1 MQKFL
6 ASNGIEYSAGRI
18 KLPSYCE
25 SVRIDV
31 GLSVNAPQS
40 AVWISRDP
48 TVHVFGFEPVQE
60 NRKSIQRG
68 NSPWPINL
76 DPKNIGTRINIIPC
90 ALLEERIPAG
100 LDMYVTKKDPGCSS
114 ILKPKTFEVDYVE
127 NVQVFSL
134 NDFLEDFP
142 FEVVEYISH
151 LKIDVQGADIQVLEG
166 AQKFLNK
173 IMCITVEVDTH
184 EYESTR
190 NSLDSIQQVLEPFGF
205 VLLKKGLIAKIMT
218 LLKGIRVNAE
228 ADDPTF
234 LNLPL
239 YKAKKPDKFWVYQRG

>member
-1 MQKFL
+1 VRKFL
-6 ASNGIEYSAGRI
+6 KASGLEYSAGKI
-18 KLPSYCE
+18 KLPSYCR

-48 TVHVFGFEPVQE
+48 ALHVFGFEPVLE

-68 NSPWPINL
+68 NSPWPVNL
-76 DPKNIGTRINIIPC
+76 DPKDIGNRIDIIPC
-90 ALLEERIPAG
+90 ALLEKHLPAG
-100 LDMYVTKKDPGCSS
+100 LNIYVTKKDPGCSS

-134 NDFLEDFP
+134 NEFLADFP
-142 FEVVEYISH
+142 FEVIEYISH

-166 AQKFLNK
+166 SRKYLHR
-173 IMCITVEVDTH
+173 IMCVTVEVDTQ

-190 NSLDSIQQVLEPFGF
+190 NSLEAIREILEPFGF
-205 VLLKKGLIAKIMT
+205 VLLKKGLIAKIAL
-218 LLKGIRVNAE
+218 LLKGIKVNAE

-234 LNLPL
+234 LNIHL
-239 YKAKKPDKFWVYQRG
+239 YKSKKPSKFWIYQRG